1 MEVHLPSS
9 CAAASSDLTVC
20 GFYSLI
26 LLLIPLLLIISR
38 WQFNSL
44 TRPMAGNCWPDS
56 AWSIIVHLLIHI
68 HHSLTHYLTASS
80 SSLSVNWVVLSGLSS
95 SSFPGPG
102 KVLTWVHY
110 FYAIHRLR
118 IVRIRILLSWTT
130 HSSQPA
136 SQPAVPNTHSSRWSW
151 LWKNPTKLAKAI
163 KLPKKE
169 SKIKK
174 KSTKSFVR

>member
-1 MEVHLPSS
+1 MWLTQDMEVHLPSS

-130 HSSQPA
+130 HSSQLA
-136 SQPAVPNTHSSRWSW
+136 RCAQHIELKVVLAMEKSNKTSQSH
-151 LWKNPTKLAKAI
+151 KIAKERAQGI
-163 KLPKKE
+163 
-169 SKIKK
+169 
-174 KSTKSFVR
+174 